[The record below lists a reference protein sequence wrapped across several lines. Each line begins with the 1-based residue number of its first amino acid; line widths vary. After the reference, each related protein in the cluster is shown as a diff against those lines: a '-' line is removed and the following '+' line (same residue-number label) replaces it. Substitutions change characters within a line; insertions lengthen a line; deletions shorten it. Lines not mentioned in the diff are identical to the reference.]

1 MALRSPGR
9 EGATDR
15 SSSFDRTDARLRS
28 KAPSVHPG
36 MRAESS
42 SAGASVAR
50 ILVVDPQPLTRL
62 GIRRALEDHGFEVC
76 AELAD
81 AQAAVEV
88 ARHEQPDVCLI
99 DLGAEGDAVS
109 AIERLTADLPDSRV
123 LALAASCDD
132 FGLLDGLCAGASGY
146 VSKDAQ
152 PERLAAA
159 ITSALDGEVS
169 LSRPLLAAL
178 VGAVREHREKSRR
191 LESAAVPLTTRE
203 REVLDLLQRGLRTA
217 DVAKRLFIEQVTV
230 RSHICSIVKKLSV
243 PDRKAAIRLLDEL
256 RERSPAQR

>member
-1 MALRSPGR
+1 M
-9 EGATDR
+9 GAD
-15 SSSFDRTDARLRS
+15 SSN
-28 KAPSVHPG
+28 
-36 MRAESS
+36 
-42 SAGASVAR
+42 AGASVAR

-62 GIRRALEDHGFEVC
+62 GIRRALEEHGFEVC

-99 DLGAEGDAVS
+99 DLGADGDAVS
-109 AIERLTADLPDSRV
+109 AIERLATDLPDSRV

-132 FGLLDGLCAGASGY
+132 FSLLDGLCAGACGY
-146 VSKDAQ
+146 IAKDAE
-152 PERLAAA
+152 PEGLAAA
-159 ITSALDGEVS
+159 ITSALEGEVS

-178 VGAVREHREKSRR
+178 VAAVRDHREKARR

-203 REVLDLLQRGLRTA
+203 REVLELLQSGLRTA
-217 DVAKRLFIEQVTV
+217 DVAKRLFIAQVTV

-243 PDRKAAIRLLDEL
+243 PDRKAAIRLLDEPK
-256 RERSPAQR
+256 RSPAER